1 MFSQPRIND
10 IASLYQG
17 NPGALQQRIQ
27 QEQQAK
33 PGLPPDLQKLLALQ
47 IITSEQDAMKR
58 DQALQQLQQSGQQ
71 PTVAQSVEQRAKQ
84 ALQSRMLQEQ
94 QKQMGLQALAQQAQ
108 PGQIP
113 EGVPQ
118 PERQP
123 EAQGLDQL
131 PSNIGEFAGGGIIAF
146 NGEED
151 SDVPKPKRQYTLQE
165 QGRDWVERKIA
176 AEIEQEKAAR
186 RSEESAARIPG
197 ESRQA
202 PQGGERIESSEFGRN
217 ILNTL
222 ASLPGAGAARAFTGG
237 ARGLAAALAGLIGGD
252 KANAPEE
259 PTPAR
264 APVAPV
270 SLADQVPADEMA
282 AFDRATADYV
292 AKRAAP
298 AAPRAEAPRPAAPR
312 PPAAPAAPAA
322 AAAQAPVAGLPASA
336 SVSPEL
342 RKAYEQALSSGL
354 ATDPDAMRKQES
366 ERFRTE
372 VGERPTAS
380 LETLAQEIAAQ
391 RQKISERADPLR
403 DLLRG
408 IAQSPRG
415 ERWMF
420 SGSRGAEYA
429 DRQQAA
435 REAQLLD
442 LMKQQMEVQGKVEES
457 KYGFKEKL
465 FTIGNA
471 AYKEAYETKRKAL
484 EAAGMDV
491 RKADELA
498 KEYAQIASSE
508 AIHAANRKSQEK
520 IAGMPARV
528 SPNEERYINEWL
540 KKNPG
545 KSFVEAYEAYK
556 MSGAGIAADK
566 QALAELKALQTS
578 LKDLAD
584 PTKNFDKISREDAA
598 RQLGAVN
605 AKIAQMAGLGS
616 DEMPTGPVSVTAGGK
631 TYQFPSQAAADKFKA
646 QAGIK

>member
-27 QEQQAK
+27 KEQQAK

-58 DQALQQLQQSGQQ
+58 NQALQQLQQTGQQ
-71 PTVAQSVEQRAKQ
+71 PTVAENVQQQAKQ
-84 ALQSRMLQEQ
+84 VLQARMLQEQ
-94 QKQMGLQALAQQAQ
+94 QKQQGLQALMQQAQ
-108 PGQIP
+108 PTQIP

-118 PERQP
+118 PESQP

-131 PSNIGEFAGGGIIAF
+131 PSNMGEFAGGGIIAF

-151 SDVPKPKRQYTLQE
+151 SEVPKPKRQYTLQE
-165 QGRDWVERKIA
+165 QGKDWVERKLA
-176 AEIEQEKAAR
+176 AEAEQEKAAR

-237 ARGLAAALAGLIGGD
+237 ARGLVAALAGLIGGD
-252 KANAPEE
+252 KANAPEAPRQAPAA
-259 PTPAR
+259 PTNF
-264 APVAPV
+264 
-270 SLADQVPADEMA
+270 ADQVPAAEMA
-282 AFDRATADYV
+282 GFDRATADYM
-292 AKRAAP
+292 AQRAAPPAPP
-298 AAPRAEAPRPAAPR
+298 AAPRAEAPPRPAAPR
-312 PPAAPAAPAA
+312 PPVAPAAPAA
-322 AAAQAPVAGLPASA
+322 AAPQPGASI
-336 SVSPEL
+336 SPEI
-342 RKAYEQALSSGL
+342 RKAYEQALRASL
-354 ATDPDAMRKQES
+354 ATDPEAMRKQEA

-391 RQKISERADPLR
+391 RQKIAGRADPLT
-403 DLLRG
+403 DFLQG

-420 SGSRGAEYA
+420 SGARGADYA
-429 DRQQAA
+429 NKQQAA

-465 FTIGNA
+465 FTVGNA
-471 AYKEAYETKRKAL
+471 AYQAAYESKRKAL
-484 EAAGMDV
+484 EAAGLDV
-491 RKADELA
+491 READRLA
-498 KEYAQIASSE
+498 KEYAQIASTE
-508 AIHAANRKSQEK
+508 AINAANRKSQEK

-540 KKNPG
+540 KRNPG
-545 KSFVEAYEAYK
+545 KSFVDAYEAFK
-556 MSGAGIAADK
+556 MSGTGLKGEMTLDQARDNVRKDLDNPMIANKMQQDAAAALKQRGISNP
-566 QALAELKALQTS
+566 TS
-578 LKDLAD
+578 LQIMDYLV
-584 PTKNFDKISREDAA
+584 E
-598 RQLGAVN
+598 Q
-605 AKIAQMAGLGS
+605 QMKGS
-616 DEMPTGPVSVTAGGK
+616 KRATGVTGSATLPPG
-631 TYQFPSQAAADKFKA
+631 FKLD
-646 QAGIK
+646 